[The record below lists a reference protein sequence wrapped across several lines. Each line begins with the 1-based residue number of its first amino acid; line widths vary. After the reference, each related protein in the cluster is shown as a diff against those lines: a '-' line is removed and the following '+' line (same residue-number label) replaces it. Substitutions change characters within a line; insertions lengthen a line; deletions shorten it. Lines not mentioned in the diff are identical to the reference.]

1 MPPVEPAPASSDP
14 FEAIPLQSDALPFVG
29 DREVHDRGSG
39 MMELHRK
46 DAAVVYA
53 YVIDMRRYLLEG
65 ESVTGAAATISPV
78 TDPAMAIV
86 RMEYGADAVIVWL
99 SGGQDEVRYVVA
111 ATVTTSGKR
120 RWLIRFAIVTHG
132 DAAPVEIVEISAEQL
147 ADSVGAGVVAQYAFT
162 PPSISFP
169 ATAVGATSA
178 PIAVEV
184 TNVGAEQASIQSI
197 TIGAPFTFTSDT
209 SGRLAPG
216 ESFTLQIRF
225 APTIAGNRSA
235 TLVIDGNVAATLPLS
250 GRAT

>member
-1 MPPVEPAPASSDP
+1 
-14 FEAIPLQSDALPFVG
+14 
-29 DREVHDRGSG
+29 
-39 MMELHRK
+39 MELYEK
-46 DAAVVYA
+46 DADRA
-53 YVIDMRRYLLEG
+53 YSYTIDMRRYLLEG
-65 ESVTGAAATISPV
+65 ETVTGAVATISPV
-78 TDPAMAIV
+78 TDPAMGIV

-111 ATVTTSGKR
+111 TTVTTSGKR

-147 ADSVGAGVVAQYAFT
+147 ADSVGAGVIAQYAFA
-162 PPSISFP
+162 PSSVSFP

-216 ESFTLQIRF
+216 ESFTLQVRF
-225 APTIAGNRSA
+225 APTIVGNRNA